1 MRGRSV
7 RLGAW
12 ACRPPGCA
20 GVPSAWGRGRSVRLG
35 ARAFRPPGCAGVP
48 SAWVRGRPVRLGAR
62 ASRPPGGA
70 GVPSA
75 WGRGRSARLGARVF
89 CPPGC
94 AGVLP
99 AWVRGRSARLGARA
113 SRPPECAGVS
123 PAWVRGHLACL
134 GARAS
139 CPREV
144 SAGRGRCACVS
155 LDEARASLPA
165 CALEAHPRWH
175 ARRRRAYPGQTLR
188 ASRLRELGGAR
199 ASRPPECAGVSPAW
213 VRGHLACLGARA
225 SRPPPKETGVALFD
239 APEGRGSARRRFS
252 A

>member
-1 MRGRSV
+1 MIRR
-7 RLGAW
+7 
-12 ACRPPGCA
+12 
-20 GVPSAWGRGRSVRLG
+20 
-35 ARAFRPPGCAGVP
+35 
-48 SAWVRGRPVRLGAR
+48 
-62 ASRPPGGA
+62 
-70 GVPSA
+70 
-75 WGRGRSARLGARVF
+75 
-89 CPPGC
+89 
-94 AGVLP
+94 
-99 AWVRGRSARLGARA
+99 VRGRSARLGARA
-113 SRPPECAGVS
+113 SRLPGSAGIS

-188 ASRLRELGGAR
+188 ASRLREPGGAR

-213 VRGHLACLGARA
+213 VRGRPARLGARA
-225 SRPPPKETGVALFD
+225 SCPPARSRKTGATLFD
-239 APEGRGSARRRFS
+239 ALDGRGSARRRFS
-252 A
+252 AGGSTLPTRISPLLPMEHRCAVRWQ